1 MISVCAE
8 KQYWKVLLSPTFPLL
23 CDFYRLS
30 MSSLRFS
37 RFSFST
43 VRGPV
48 RVCVCEWMF
57 GLGWSN
63 LVVFCMGSQWKG
75 SMLAVVV

>member
-1 MISVCAE
+1 MC
-8 KQYWKVLLSPTFPLL
+8 
-23 CDFYRLS
+23 
-30 MSSLRFS
+30 
-37 RFSFST
+37 
-43 VRGPV
+43 GPV